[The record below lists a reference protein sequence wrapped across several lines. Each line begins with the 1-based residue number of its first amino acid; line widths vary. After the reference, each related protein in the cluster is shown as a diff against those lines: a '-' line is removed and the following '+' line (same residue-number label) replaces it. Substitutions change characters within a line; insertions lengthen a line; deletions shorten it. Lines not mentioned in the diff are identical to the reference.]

1 MALEIIWSTRAEK
14 GFDKIVNYLEEN
26 WTEREIRNF
35 MEESQEFFELLKKNP
50 KMLQA
55 SKKANLHRGPMN
67 KLTMVT
73 YKVKPRKG
81 QILLVNIRSTSQKPL
96 K

>member
-1 MALEIIWSTRAEK
+1 MAIEIIWSNRAEK

-35 MEESQEFFELLKKNP
+35 MQESQEFFDLLKKNP
-50 KMLQA
+50 KMLQP
-55 SKKANLHRGPMN
+55 SRKANLYRGPMN
-67 KLTMVT
+67 RLTMVT
-73 YKVKPRKG
+73 YKIKPRKE
-81 QILLVNIRSTSQKPL
+81 QIILVNIRNSRQKPL